1 MLVYQRESSLHLI
14 ISGNMKLLIVYLF
27 LVEIVQDFKWCFIAC
42 VLVPQGYVQAHLLCW
57 CQTRHDSSGI
67 IVPWIPLE
75 HQPQPQRQRFLR
87 SESKNSGKGPNQKHE
102 FTNFSWIA
110 PTSTNHQMIYSVN
123 CRFCW
128 WNPPFLLW
136 PHYAAFAWTKSS
148 YFWTSYYN
156 SKIGKKN
163 KHKHKHL
170 VGLVHPGGCEVIV
183 GLDASWCFII
193 QPGGISLN
201 IYYRIRIIGIVIPVL
216 CSMKKNVITTNLNI
230 MSNPRINKPWFI
242 N

>member
-14 ISGNMKLLIVYLF
+14 ISGTWSYWLLSLSCG
-27 LVEIVQDFKWCFIAC
+27 DCARFKWCFIAC

-67 IVPWIPLE
+67 IVPWIPWE

-156 SKIGKKN
+156 SKIGKIKTQTHCWAGSPWWLWGHCWFRYFMMFHHPAWWN
-163 KHKHKHL
+163 K
-170 VGLVHPGGCEVIV
+170 
-183 GLDASWCFII
+183 
-193 QPGGISLN
+193 LN
-201 IYYRIRIIGIVIPVL
+201 ISYRIRIIGIVIPVL
-216 CSMKKNVITTNLNI
+216 CSMRNMWYHQPQHIYPMVN
-230 MSNPRINKPWFI
+230 
-242 N
+242 